1 VFNSSFK
8 SLKATIFMKMAD
20 WRQLLLHNVPRF
32 GACIKS
38 RGGVSEEEWE
48 WLTNEE
54 SDTHYPAEVLIRA
67 DEFLLYPK
75 DEPTRQHGLFC
86 LILSL
91 AIMAFV
97 PGGVRIFDLHF
108 DAKSENF
115 LGQDLEDFSSDGKET

>member
-1 VFNSSFK
+1 MEMS
-8 SLKATIFMKMAD
+8 D
-20 WRQLLLHNVPRF
+20 WRQILLHNVPRF
-32 GACIKS
+32 GASIKS
-38 RGGVSEEEWE
+38 RGGVSEEEWK

-54 SDTHYPAEVLIRA
+54 NDTHYPAEVLIRA

-75 DEPTRQHGLFC
+75 DETARQHGLFC

-108 DAKSENF
+108 DATSESF
-115 LGQDLEDFSSDGKET
+115 LGQDMEDLIDDSKET